1 MNETISALLVH
12 DRADHLF
19 PVKQVLRTQQIK
31 IIEAQ
36 TCRDAAIEIARA
48 DPPHLVFT
56 DTSLTDGT
64 CLDIIRLARQAALP
78 VNVIVASRIADLRL
92 YIEAMEH
99 GAFDFIAASCLIS
112 DLAYIL
118 HHAAENVVELR
129 AGIERLCP
137 ESADALSLGKTIS
150 RNRSA

>member
-1 MNETISALLVH
+1 MKEPMSALLVH

-31 IIEAQ
+31 IVETR
-36 TCRDAAIEIARA
+36 TCRDAAIEIAREE
-48 DPPHLVFT
+48 PPHLVFT
-56 DTSLTDGT
+56 DTSLPDGT

-99 GAFDFIAASCLIS
+99 GAFDFIAASCLVS

-129 AGIERLCP
+129 AGIKRLCP
-137 ESADALSLGKTIS
+137 ESADTPSLAKTVS
-150 RNRSA
+150 WDRSA

>member
-31 IIEAQ
+31 ITEAKNCQ
-36 TCRDAAIEIARA
+36 DAAIEIASA

-56 DTSLTDGT
+56 DTSLPDGT
-64 CLDIIRLARQAALP
+64 CLDIIRLARHAPRP
-78 VNVIVASRIADLRL
+78 VNVIVASRVADLRL
-92 YIEAMEH
+92 YIECMEH

-118 HHAAENVVELR
+118 RHASDNVAQLR
-129 AGIERLCP
+129 AAIERPCP
-137 ESADALSLGKTIS
+137 KPADAPRLGKTVPWDQP
-150 RNRSA
+150 A

>member
-1 MNETISALLVH
+1 MNDTISALLVH
-12 DRADHLF
+12 DRAEHLF
-19 PVKQVLRTQQIK
+19 PLKQVLRTQQIK
-31 IIEAQ
+31 ITEAR
-36 TCRDAAIEIARA
+36 TCRDAAAEIEKAH
-48 DPPHLVFT
+48 PPHLVFT
-56 DTSLTDGT
+56 DTSLPDGT
-64 CLDIIRLARQAALP
+64 CLDIIRLARQAPLP

-118 HHAAENVVELR
+118 NHAAANAVELR

-137 ESADALSLGKTIS
+137 EPAGTPRAEKSASCG
-150 RNRSA
+150 RPV

>member
-1 MNETISALLVH
+1 MKEDMSALLVH
-12 DRADHLF
+12 DHADHLF

-31 IIEAQ
+31 VIEAR
-36 TCRDAAIEIARA
+36 TCKDAAAEIGSAH
-48 DPPHLVFT
+48 PPHLVFT
-56 DTSLTDGT
+56 DTSLPDGT
-64 CLDIIRLARQAALP
+64 CLDVIRLARQASLP

-118 HHAAENVVELR
+118 HHAADNVVQLR
-129 AGIERLCP
+129 VGIERLCP
-137 ESADALSLGKTIS
+137 ESTDPPSLGKTVS
-150 RNRSA
+150 WGRPA

>member
-19 PVKQVLRTQQIK
+19 PVKQILRTQQIK
-31 IIEAQ
+31 IIETK
-36 TCRDAAIEIARA
+36 TCQDAAIEIAKA

-56 DTSLTDGT
+56 DTSLPDGS
-64 CLDIIRLARQAALP
+64 CLDIIRLARQAAQP
-78 VNVIVASRIADLRL
+78 VNVIVASRIADLHL

-99 GAFDFIAASCLIS
+99 GAFDFISGSCLIS

-118 HHAAENVVELR
+118 HQAAENVIQLR
-129 AGIERLCP
+129 TGTERLCP
-137 ESADALSLGKTIS
+137 ESPDTPALGKTVS
-150 RNRSA
+150 WDRSA

>member
-1 MNETISALLVH
+1 MNETMSALLVH

-31 IIEAQ
+31 VIEAK
-36 TCRDAAIEIARA
+36 TCLDAAAEIGKA

-56 DTSLTDGT
+56 DTSLADGT
-64 CLDIIRLARQAALP
+64 CLDIIRLAQQATRP

-92 YIEAMEH
+92 YIETMEH
-99 GAFDFIAASCLIS
+99 GAFDVIAASCLIS

-118 HHAAENVVELR
+118 HHAAENVVRLR

-137 ESADALSLGKTIS
+137 ESADTPPLGKTVS
-150 RNRSA
+150 WNRPA